1 MGFSKHSFLC
11 VWGRV
16 SPQGWKG
23 KKEAASPHRGPHPT
37 SHVTRIPADAQHRHT
52 HTHAGFPGFRCL
64 SRACAAATPGFL
76 LFPVHPQA
84 HCPGASAVVVS
95 RLPAPCRPSTL
106 GRVPAWPTPSQHPG
120 LASDAIS
127 LKRPFLTN
135 CLFLSFPQSGPR
147 DQNSVQATYLEGG
160 PRSTTKRWG
169 NKSDKGHLG
178 AAAPETGRTTPHNV
192 PPVVTGCLP

>member
-1 MGFSKHSFLC
+1 MGTCQPAGVEREEGGGL
-11 VWGRV
+11 
-16 SPQGWKG
+16 SPQGP
-23 KKEAASPHRGPHPT
+23 SPHLPRD
-37 SHVTRIPADAQHRHT
+37 SHTCGRTAQTHT

-169 NKSDKGHLG
+169 NKSDKGHFG